1 MKNLLKFVVFTS
13 IFSSLLT
20 GCIFIPDGTEDSHL
34 SNKMDSFNLNPPPPA
49 TQATAP
55 TPILDKNYELNA
67 HHSADFGETVL
78 RVIGYYQRN
87 FIHGSLETAEK
98 ITFTSNF
105 DSFSIPVGQHPI
117 LGTVTIK
124 NETFYVIGPFNKKYV
139 LLDKSFYVQKDVLF
153 KGGNDSRYSLLKN
166 YTKISPR
173 GASLKRVYSSTM
185 DTVPFV
191 DFEVK
196 YDGVKNNQISFFV
209 KDAVPGSDGRA
220 GSFDTVSYPADST
233 LIMIRGTKIR
243 VIRADAKKFDYIVI
257 ED

>member
-13 IFSSLLT
+13 IFSSILT
-20 GCIFIPDGTEDSHL
+20 GCIFIPEGTEDSHL
-34 SNKMDSFNLNPPPPA
+34 STKTDSFSLNPPPPA

-55 TPILDKNYELNA
+55 TPILDKNYTLNA
-67 HHSADFGETVL
+67 HLYAGFGETVL
-78 RVIGYYQRN
+78 RVVGYYQRN
-87 FIHGSLETAEK
+87 FIHGSLETKEK

-117 LGTVTIK
+117 LGTITIK
-124 NETFYVIGPFNKKYV
+124 NETFYVIGPFNKKYA
-139 LLDKSFYVQKDVLF
+139 LLDKSFYVQKKILF
-153 KGGNDSRYSLLKN
+153 KGANDTRYFALNDYNKL
-166 YTKISPR
+166 SPR

-185 DTVPFV
+185 DTVPFI

-196 YDGVKNNQISFFV
+196 YDGIKNNQMNFFV

-233 LIMIRGTKIR
+233 LIMMRGTKIR
-243 VIRADAKKFDYIVI
+243 VIKADSQRFDYIVI